1 MEKSVSRRKY
11 YMKSINRKKILTVD
25 YFMSGEYLS
34 QLLHT
39 LIYVLWLNVN
49 FTLGRIEFSSCCIIY
64 YFNYMYIVLD
74 IKSKKNMK

>member
-1 MEKSVSRRKY
+1 
-11 YMKSINRKKILTVD
+11 MKSINRKKILTVD
-25 YFMSGEYLS
+25 YFTSGEYLS

-49 FTLGRIEFSSCCIIY
+49 FTLGRTEFSSCCIIY